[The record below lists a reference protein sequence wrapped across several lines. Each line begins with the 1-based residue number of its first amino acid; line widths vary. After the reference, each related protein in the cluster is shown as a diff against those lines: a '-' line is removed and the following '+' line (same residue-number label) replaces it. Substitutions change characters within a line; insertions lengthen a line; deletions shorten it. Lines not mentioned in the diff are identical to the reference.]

1 MDKHGQEIT
10 VKING
15 KERPFTTD
23 KPKHI
28 TEMSVV
34 EKGAE
39 QSGSFLSFQQL
50 KKKRKKRSPMIGAL
64 NERVKSAIFSIAM
77 AIIVG
82 TSFGFIVLNVIP
94 KQKAHSPQTMET
106 ALPIPVESKIST
118 KSATKSIHE
127 VTVSP
132 FTVSVIQAG
141 VFTDR
146 EAAAAYAQ
154 QLQSSSIPVV
164 AVGEKQV
171 ALFIGVGND
180 KQQLQA
186 MNELYKQKAQS
197 TYVKSLSFANI
208 SGQRTPAIKAGET
221 LYAQMAAISAILLGK
236 GNVKTE
242 DWENLKNDYKQ
253 FISKTIPNDDNVKK
267 YVFHMKNA
275 YSSLTA
281 YKTNNQEKLL
291 EKTQQELLEALKSY
305 IAIFPL
311 RS

>member
-1 MDKHGQEIT
+1 MDKHGQGIT

-23 KPKHI
+23 KPEHI
-28 TEMSVV
+28 TEISVA
-34 EKGAE
+34 EKEAE
-39 QSGSFLSFQQL
+39 QSFQQ
-50 KKKRKKRSPMIGAL
+50 KKQKRKKRSPMIGIL
-64 NERVKSAIFSIAM
+64 NKRIKSAVFSIVM

-82 TSFGFIVLNVIP
+82 TSFGFIVLNVIA
-94 KQKAHSPQTMET
+94 KQKADSPQTLET
-106 ALPIPVESKIST
+106 ALPMPVESKTST
-118 KSATKSIHE
+118 NSATKSISE

-154 QLQSSSIPVV
+154 QLKSSSIPVI
-164 AVGEKQV
+164 AVGEKPV

-186 MNELYKQKAQS
+186 MNELYQQKTQS

-208 SGQRTPAIKAGET
+208 SGQRTPVIKAGEM
-221 LYAQMAAISAILLGK
+221 LYAQMASISATLLGK
-236 GNVKTE
+236 GDVKTD
-242 DWENLKNDYKQ
+242 DWKNIEKSYKL
-253 FISKTIPNDDNVKK
+253 FISETVSNDDDVKQ
-267 YVFHMKNA
+267 YVSHLKKA

-281 YKTNNQEKLL
+281 YKTNKQEVLL

>member
-15 KERPFTTD
+15 KEQPFTTD

-28 TEMSVV
+28 EMSVL
-34 EKGAE
+34 EKEKEAE
-39 QSGSFLSFQQL
+39 PSPFVSFQPQK
-50 KKKRKKRSPMIGAL
+50 KKKRKQRSTITGAF
-64 NERVKSAIFSIAM
+64 NARVKSAIFSIAM

-106 ALPIPVESKIST
+106 ALPIPMDSTNPAT
-118 KSATKSIHE
+118 KSANETAIS
-127 VTVSP
+127 S

-146 EAAAAYAQ
+146 DAAAAYAK

-164 AVGEKQV
+164 AVGEKPV
-171 ALFIGVGND
+171 ALFIGVAND

-186 MNELYKQKAQS
+186 VNELYKQKAQS
-197 TYVKSLSFANI
+197 TYVKSLSFVNNND
-208 SGQRTPAIKAGET
+208 QRKPVIKAGET

-236 GNVKTE
+236 GDVNTD
-242 DWENLKNDYKQ
+242 DWKKLENDYQQ
-253 FISKTIPNDDNVKK
+253 FISKTVPNDDDIKQ
-267 YVFHMKNA
+267 YVSHMKNA
-275 YSSLTA
+275 YHSLTA
-281 YKTNNQEKLL
+281 YKTNKQEAMLQ
-291 EKTQQELLEALKSY
+291 KTQQELLKALKSY

>member
-28 TEMSVV
+28 ESVL
-34 EKGAE
+34 EKEKEAESGA
-39 QSGSFLSFQQL
+39 FVSFQPQK
-50 KKKRKKRSPMIGAL
+50 KKKRKQRSPITGAF
-64 NERVKSAIFSIAM
+64 NAQVKSAIFSIVM

-82 TSFGFIVLNVIP
+82 TSFGFIVLNVIA
-94 KQKAHSPQTMET
+94 KQKADSPQTLET
-106 ALPIPVESKIST
+106 ALPIPIESKTST
-118 KSATKSIHE
+118 NSATKSISE

-146 EAAAAYAQ
+146 EAAAAYAK

-164 AVGEKQV
+164 AVGEKPV
-171 ALFIGVGND
+171 ALFIGVAND

-186 MNELYKQKAQS
+186 MNELYQQKTQS

-208 SGQRTPAIKAGET
+208 SDQRTPAIKAGET
-221 LYAQMAAISAILLGK
+221 LYAQMAAISAVLLGK

-281 YKTNNQEKLL
+281 YKTNKQEELL